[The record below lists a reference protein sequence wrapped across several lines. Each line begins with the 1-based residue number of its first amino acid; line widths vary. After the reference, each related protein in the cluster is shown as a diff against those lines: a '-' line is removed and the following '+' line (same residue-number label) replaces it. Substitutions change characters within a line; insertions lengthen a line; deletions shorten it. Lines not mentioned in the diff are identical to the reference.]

1 MIRNVFGQPP
11 TRSSHVLVRTSG
23 QGWGLKL
30 IIPDERTRTSRWGG
44 GSETENI
51 RICQRLRGLV
61 DVRRQAHLIR
71 NVFGQPLTR
80 SSHVLIRTSCQV
92 GG

>member
-1 MIRNVFGQPP
+1 M
-11 TRSSHVLVRTSG
+11 
-23 QGWGLKL
+23 KL
-30 IIPDERTRTSRWGG
+30 ISPDEMTRTSCWGG

-80 SSHVLIRTSCQV
+80 SSHVLIRLGVETDYYRYERARTSRV
-92 GG
+92 GWG